1 MTGQPLTDTS
11 LMLFGKYQGYELKNV
26 PARYMLWI
34 LANLG
39 LRPDLKKYIEDRRE
53 RYESEVKKANWDM
66 RR

>member
-34 LANLG
+34 LANLD
-39 LRPDLKKYIEDRRE
+39 LRPDLKKYIEERRE
-53 RYESEVKKANWDM
+53 RYESEVKKANWEM